1 MKALSMSLLKKCK
14 YTDFNSKR
22 LSKLKYLRVSVETQ
36 SKKMSNGNTGM
47 SASLENRIRNYENY
61 CNSKLGNLMRKLVE
75 ETRDAL
81 RDIQSMSNN
90 ITQDLQDLEEQASEH
105 MEKIFD
111 EIDSV
116 QQMLEDTMSKFDEKA
131 DDFY

>member
-1 MKALSMSLLKKCK
+1 
-14 YTDFNSKR
+14 
-22 LSKLKYLRVSVETQ
+22 
-36 SKKMSNGNTGM
+36 MSNGNTGM

-116 QQMLEDTMSKFDEKA
+116 
-131 DDFY
+131 